1 MTPLQSALVE
11 LWGPSVERLKVQAL
25 QTSGISVVQ
34 AGVVDDS
41 KELFVLGICC
51 ESDRATESDLTFSL
65 AVTCIH
71 LDPAGDAKVRATV
84 GWHRAM
90 VNYKDNRQPGYSL
103 WVRQSPCFAYSAN
116 EKPTEM
122 KAWVKRM
129 ERAMR
134 SCISRGKPPGGAS
147 TFFRRLLRLASGRQD
162 LPL

>member
-1 MTPLQSALVE
+1 MTPLQTALVE
-11 LWGPSVERLKVQAL
+11 LWGPSVERLKDQAARA
-25 QTSGISVVQ
+25 SGISIVQ

-41 KELFVLGICC
+41 NELFVFGICC
-51 ESDRATESDLTFSL
+51 ESDRVTESDVTFSL

-90 VNYKDNRQPGYSL
+90 VNYKDNRHPGYSI
-103 WVRQSPCFAYSAN
+103 WVRESPCFAYSAN
-116 EKPTEM
+116 GKPDDM

-129 ERAMR
+129 ELATR
-134 SCISRGKPPGGAS
+134 SCISRGKPPGSAS
-147 TFFRRLLRLASGRQD
+147 TLVRRLLGFSRGRQE

>member
-1 MTPLQSALVE
+1 
-11 LWGPSVERLKVQAL
+11 LKDQAARA
-25 QTSGISVVQ
+25 SGISIVQ

-41 KELFVLGICC
+41 NELFVFGICC
-51 ESDRATESDLTFSL
+51 ESDRVTESDVTFSL

-90 VNYKDNRQPGYSL
+90 VNYKDNRHPGYSI
-103 WVRQSPCFAYSAN
+103 WVRESPCFAYSAN
-116 EKPTEM
+116 GKPDDM

-129 ERAMR
+129 ELATR
-134 SCISRGKPPGGAS
+134 SCISRGKPPGSAS
-147 TFFRRLLRLASGRQD
+147 TLVRRLLGFSRGRQE